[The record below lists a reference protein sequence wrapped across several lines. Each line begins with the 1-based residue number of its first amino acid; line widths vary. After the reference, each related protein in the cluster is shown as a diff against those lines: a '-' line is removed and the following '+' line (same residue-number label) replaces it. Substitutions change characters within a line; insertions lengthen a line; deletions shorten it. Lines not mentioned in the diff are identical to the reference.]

1 MGLWLGLGWWSS
13 ETDSGGGMVG
23 VGGSAGSCWGPGD
36 WASAGSRCMDHST
49 VSILG
54 FELEGREEK
63 RNEKQAPEG
72 QVSRTRLSLSVRGG
86 AR

>member
-1 MGLWLGLGWWSS
+1 
-13 ETDSGGGMVG
+13 MVG
-23 VGGSAGSCWGPGD
+23 VGGPAGSCWGPGD
-36 WASAGSRCMDHST
+36 RASAGSRCMDHST

-63 RNEKQAPEG
+63 RNERQAPEG
-72 QVSRTRLSLSVRGG
+72 QVSGVAASQSERGG